1 MTLYLKSLTTPDGR
15 PLYSIEKINDL
26 PTVIGC
32 VELIWLLLSSSL
44 ADFLQLRAPIISAL
58 GLIQLF
64 GYIVFYIW
72 PGHGQTSAF
81 MMAVY
86 YITSAYGAISPL
98 ISAWLN
104 SSCGGNR
111 ELRALTT
118 SLMISIG

>member
-1 MTLYLKSLTTPDGR
+1 MTLYLRSLTTPDGR

-44 ADFLQLRAPIISAL
+44 ADFLQLRAPIIAVL
-58 GLIQLF
+58 GSIQLF

-72 PGHGQTSAF
+72 PGQNSAF

-104 SSCGGNR
+104 SSCGGDR